1 MKEMKMNRI
10 NSSSL
15 FHFTNGI
22 EALIGILKKGFRYS
36 YCYEEYNN
44 AIVFN
49 NEHKEHASF
58 FIGSNGTKRGVA
70 IPMICFC
77 DIPLLRVQEHAECYG
92 EYIIGIDK
100 NYAEAL
106 YQNLNPVLYLFS
118 NRMSLALCDIS
129 VSKDNFKCEHTHD
142 YSQSVNHLIA
152 YSKRYSG
159 FDLYRNKET
168 CFYDEREWRTVIP
181 DGKGKVG
188 KPSWIWNIEFK
199 SKDEYK
205 KYIAPYN
212 EKLQSSEA
220 GYLKF
225 IEFQEDDD
233 ENHFC
238 NFITHIIVSKEKEI
252 PDLIEYILNTENI
265 LFGYKNI
272 SKKARMILVS
282 KITSFERIGKD
293 F

>member
-1 MKEMKMNRI
+1 MKEIKMNRI

-15 FHFTNGI
+15 FHFTS
-22 EALIGILKKGFRYS
+22 EFDALKGILEKGFRFS

-49 NEHKEHASF
+49 NEHKEHTNF
-58 FIGSNGTKRGVA
+58 FIGSNGIKRGVA

-77 DIPLLRVQEHAECYG
+77 DIPLLRIQEHAECYG

-100 NYAEAL
+100 NYAETL
-106 YQNLNPVLYLFS
+106 YHDLNPVLYLSS
-118 NRMSLALCDIS
+118 NRMYLSLCDIS
-129 VSKDNFKCEHTHD
+129 VSKDNFKCERTYN
-142 YSQSVNHLIA
+142 YSQSVNQLIA
-152 YSKRYSG
+152 YSKRYKG

-168 CFYDEREWRTVIP
+168 CFYDEREWRVVIP
-181 DGKGKVG
+181 NDGEVEGL
-188 KPSWIWNIEFK
+188 SWLWDIEFK

-205 KYIAPYN
+205 EYIKPYN
-212 EKLQSSEA
+212 EKLQSSES

-233 ENHFC
+233 ETHFC

-252 PDLIEYILNTENI
+252 PDLIEYILNTQNR
-265 LFGYKNI
+265 LFGYENI
-272 SKKARMILVS
+272 SEKARMILVS

>member
-1 MKEMKMNRI
+1 MNPI
-10 NSSSL
+10 SASSL
-15 FHFTNGI
+15 LHFTSGI
-22 EALIGILKKGFRYS
+22 DALKGILEKGFRFS

-49 NEHKEHASF
+49 NGHKEHASF
-58 FIGSNGTKRGVA
+58 FIGSNGTKKGVA

-77 DIPLLRVQEHAECYG
+77 DIPLLRVQEHAKCYG
-92 EYIIGIDK
+92 KYIIGIDK

-106 YQNLNPVLYLFS
+106 YQSLNPVLYLFS
-118 NRMSLALCDIS
+118 NRIDLSLCDIS
-129 VSKDNFKCEHTHD
+129 ISKENFKCERTYD

-152 YSKRYSG
+152 YSKRYRG

-168 CFYDEREWRTVIP
+168 CFYDEREWRIVIP
-181 DGKGKVG
+181 DGGRVDG
-188 KPSWIWNIEFK
+188 LSWIWNIEFK

-205 KYIAPYN
+205 EYIRPYN

-220 GYLKF
+220 AYLRF
-225 IEFQEDDD
+225 IEFQENED

-238 NFITHIIVSKEKEI
+238 NFITHIVVSEDKEI
-252 PDLIEYILNTENI
+252 PGLIKYILNTENK
-265 LFGYKNI
+265 LFGYEDI
-272 SKKARMILVS
+272 SENARMILVS
-282 KITSFERIGKD
+282 KITSFERIEKD